1 MSCIIL
7 YLANSRH
14 YLVPVP
20 GSWDSSSVVYGELE
34 AEAML
39 PRCCYQFTFET
50 FKYLYFLN
58 FNYFFLHLHLNWK
71 RHTAS
76 ISHLIKYLLPI
87 MREHIGFITS
97 NTFII
102 AFIKFTSKCMALKS
116 WAKFVSSS
124 FTWLVDVTT
133 LEMARKPVKLQK
145 ENLAGCAGE
154 GKQSKEI

>member
-1 MSCIIL
+1 
-7 YLANSRH
+7 
-14 YLVPVP
+14 
-20 GSWDSSSVVYGELE
+20 
-34 AEAML
+34 ML

-145 ENLAGCAGE
+145 ENPAFTCMFTGVKKLYSVKSFVYSYGLL
-154 GKQSKEI
+154 QLIQLNFHFLSIN